1 MDLTFDDPFSMIERP
16 NVGIIHLGV
25 GAFFR
30 AHVAQYIA
38 AAMKHSGGDWG
49 VVGVCLKRPNIRDLM
64 RPNSYGYFAQE
75 MGAQEN
81 VIRPVTVIQDILVAP
96 ENPSAVLSMMSNA
109 SVKIVSL
116 TVTEKGYCYDP
127 STLGLDHGNADVI
140 QDLTKPDNPASAIG
154 YICRALDL
162 RRKSGLKPF
171 TVLSCDNLVQ
181 NGNLTRRVV
190 LEMCE
195 FIDLDLQTWVAEHGA
210 FPNTMVDRIVP
221 ATTQIDVDQIF
232 QVTGIPDLAPV
243 IHEPFSQWV
252 VEDNFAAGRPN
263 FAAVGGQFAD
273 DVGPFE
279 RMKLRCLNG
288 AHSALAYLGYLAGF
302 ETISDVVQEAVFEQF
317 VQDLWQTEIIPVL
330 TVPLGV
336 DLNDY
341 TQSLL
346 QRFQNPKI
354 RHRTWQI
361 AMDGSLKMPLR
372 VISSIADNLA
382 QDRVPSGLFLALAA
396 WMRYTSGRTL
406 NGEPIDV
413 RDPLADRLAAI
424 WLGAGGSEDVVAE
437 YLTIREIFPTEF
449 AQNSTVFA
457 ELCKAL
463 LTLQNHGPLMAAK
476 MTLAT

>member
-1 MDLTFDDPFSMIERP
+1 M
-16 NVGIIHLGV
+16 GIIHLGV

-30 AHVAQYIA
+30 AHAAQYIT
-38 AAMKHSGGDWG
+38 AAMEHSGGDWG
-49 VVGVCLKRPNIRDLM
+49 VVGVSLKRPNIRDLM

-96 ENPSAVLSMMSNA
+96 ENPSAVLSVMSNPA
-109 SVKIVSL
+109 IKIVSL

-127 STLGLDHGNADVI
+127 STSGLDHGNADII
-140 QDLTKPDNPASAIG
+140 QDLNMPDNPASAIG

-190 LEMCE
+190 LEMCGM
-195 FIDLDLQTWVAEHGA
+195 IDPDLQTWVAKHGA

-221 ATTQIDVDQIF
+221 ATTQTDVDQIF
-232 QVTGIPDLAPV
+232 QVTGITDLAPV

-252 VEDNFAAGRPN
+252 VEDNFAAGRPD
-263 FAAVGGQFAD
+263 FAAVGAQFTD
-273 DVGPFE
+273 DVELFE
-279 RMKLRCLNG
+279 HMKLRCLNG

-302 ETISDVVQEAVFEQF
+302 ETISDVVQEAVFEHF
-317 VQDLWQTEIIPVL
+317 VQDMWKNEIIPIL
-330 TVPLGV
+330 TVPPGV

-372 VISSIADNLA
+372 VISSIEDNLTL
-382 QDRVPSGLFLALAA
+382 DRIPSRLFLALAA
-396 WMRYTSGRTL
+396 WMRYTSGRTFD
-406 NGEPIDV
+406 GEQIDV
-413 RDPLADRLAAI
+413 RDPLKDRLADI
-424 WLGAGGSEDVVAE
+424 WLGPGDPENVVAE
-437 YLTIREIFPTEF
+437 YLTIREIFPAEL
-449 AQNSTVFA
+449 AKNPTVFA

-463 LTLQNHGPLMAAK
+463 LTLQKHGSLMGAK
-476 MTLAT
+476 MTLAK